1 MRRTGGR
8 GKSRLKKFKKI
19 NEKMKKVVDFC
30 FWICYYTKCAADK
43 AVSCGS
49 LAQLAEHLTLNQG
62 VQGSNP

>member
-1 MRRTGGR
+1 M
-8 GKSRLKKFKKI
+8 KFKKI